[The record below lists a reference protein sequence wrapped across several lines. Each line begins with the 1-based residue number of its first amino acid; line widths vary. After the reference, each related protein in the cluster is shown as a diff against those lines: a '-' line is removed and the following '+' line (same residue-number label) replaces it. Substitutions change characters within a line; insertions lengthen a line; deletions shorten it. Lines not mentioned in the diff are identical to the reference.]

1 MNVFSRTFQWFFKY
15 FSIGFSV
22 VFQDFSMGFQVFFQ
36 WYRHGNIFHI
46 SAAKMCA
53 SQVTTHFKEECSTI
67 LKLNLIL
74 VRNSFYECIP
84 CICQMQTSQFVQILA
99 SVLTEHC
106 SGWFP
111 RIGLTPPWCSACL
124 ASFLQF
130 DTFIEIFLTWQAFCK
145 TGELESLFLVMIPK
159 EVAIKLK

>member
-1 MNVFSRTFQWFFKY
+1 MFF
-15 FSIGFSV
+15 FPELFNGFSSIFPL
-22 VFQDFSMGFQVFFQ
+22 VFPWFSQDFSMGFQVFFQ

-53 SQVTTHFKEECSTI
+53 SQVTTHIKEECSTI

-74 VRNSFYECIP
+74 VRNSFYEYIL

-106 SGWFP
+106 SGCFP
-111 RIGLTPPWCSACL
+111 RIGLTPPWCSARL
-124 ASFLQF
+124 AR
-130 DTFIEIFLTWQAFCK
+130 
-145 TGELESLFLVMIPK
+145 LF
-159 EVAIKLK
+159 AI